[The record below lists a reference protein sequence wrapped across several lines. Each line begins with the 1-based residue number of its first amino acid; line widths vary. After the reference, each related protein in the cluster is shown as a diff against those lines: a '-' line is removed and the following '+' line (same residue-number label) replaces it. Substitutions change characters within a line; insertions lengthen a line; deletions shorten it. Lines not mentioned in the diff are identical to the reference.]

1 MRSFILTFVV
11 FTSGLVLAQ
20 ALSKKNDAAQTT
32 ISGSWNGV
40 HKIQERTLHFVLHIT
55 GTGENLSATAD
66 SPDECR
72 YGMPV
77 DRVALDN
84 QILHFTIAKSNVE
97 FTGTFS
103 GGSISGVMKQHKANV
118 CELFER
124 IRELTGQLLVCRHAL
139 PESCFGTPMLKR
151 QKTKKLK
158 AARARSNVP
167 RPRYSDHH
175 GQLMYLG
182 ATMARTETDRGLTD
196 QSSRCCRCLCGV
208 IRVAIGYGLER
219 NAADRDFLES
229 SRLLEVSPHKSP
241 HKCKRTVL
249 WVCRK

>member
-40 HKIQERTLHFVLHIT
+40 HKIQERTLHSVLHIT

-77 DRVALDN
+77 DRVALDD

-124 IRELTGQLLVCRHAL
+124 IRELTGQLLVCTHYRKVASVL
-139 PESCFGTPMLKR
+139 
-151 QKTKKLK
+151 
-158 AARARSNVP
+158 
-167 RPRYSDHH
+167 
-175 GQLMYLG
+175 
-182 ATMARTETDRGLTD
+182 
-196 QSSRCCRCLCGV
+196 RC
-208 IRVAIGYGLER
+208 
-219 NAADRDFLES
+219 
-229 SRLLEVSPHKSP
+229 
-241 HKCKRTVL
+241 
-249 WVCRK
+249 